1 MAMARL
7 RVIAAGA
14 ATGAGAQLPNLTFI
28 IELAL
33 VPKTEVAEKNLTEQ
47 NRDLQQIAR
56 RRQNIKQIESQ
67 VKQPDQLLIA
77 RAVGDKQKEYEAR
90 TERGGAE
97 HPYNKNDEQPKKS
110 KGGPGW
116 KPGGKTRFC
125 KGMVSERRRNYESE
139 RGKRLREGDDD
150 GKGNRRRPKRRKE
163 EDR

>member
-14 ATGAGAQLPNLTFI
+14 ATGAWGKFGGVGAQLPNLTFI

-33 VPKTEVAEKNLTEQ
+33 VPKLEVAAKSLTEQ

-56 RRQNIKQIESQ
+56 RRQNIKQIEPQ
-67 VKQPDQLLIA
+67 VKQPHQLLIG

-97 HPYNKNDEQPKKS
+97 HPYNKNDEQPKKGKS
-110 KGGPGW
+110 GPGW

-125 KGMVSERRRNYESE
+125 KGMVSERRRDYESV
-139 RGKRLREGDDD
+139 RGKTPT
-150 GKGNRRRPKRRKE
+150 RRR
-163 EDR
+163 